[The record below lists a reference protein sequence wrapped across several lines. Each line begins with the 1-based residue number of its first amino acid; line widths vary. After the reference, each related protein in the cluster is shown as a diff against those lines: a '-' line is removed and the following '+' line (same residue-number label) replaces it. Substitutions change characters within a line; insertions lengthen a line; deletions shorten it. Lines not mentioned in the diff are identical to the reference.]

1 VGCIPFSLDNPT
13 KRTLSYSFRISVPSL
28 SIIISE
34 PIDAIYNVLKDE
46 YLKTPKTKDEWI
58 TIASRFEKEWN
69 FPNSLGALD
78 GKHIAFR
85 ARKTNGS
92 FYYNYKQFNSIILMA
107 LVDADYNFTYVDDG
121 CNGRASDVGV
131 YSNSTNSSL

>member
-1 VGCIPFSLDNPT
+1 
-13 KRTLSYSFRISVPSL
+13 
-28 SIIISE
+28 
-34 PIDAIYNVLKDE
+34 
-46 YLKTPKTKDEWI
+46 LKTPKRKDEWI

-92 FYYNYKQFNSIILMA
+92 FYYNYKQFTSIILMA
-107 LVDADYNFTYVDDG
+107 
-121 CNGRASDVGV
+121 
-131 YSNSTNSSL
+131 

>member
-1 VGCIPFSLDNPT
+1 MYSVQLDNPT
-13 KRTLSYSFRISVPSL
+13 KQ
-28 SIIISE
+28 

-46 YLKTPKTKDEWI
+46 YLKTPKTKDEWT

-69 FPNSLGALD
+69 FPNSLGTLD

-107 LVDADYNFTYVDDG
+107 LVDADYN
-121 CNGRASDVGV
+121 SDVGV